1 MALEMSLK
9 ISKKVAQLVRLRARF
24 RCEYCLSS
32 ETVSGQACH
41 VDHIIPRS
49 LGGVTSADN
58 MCLACAAC
66 NGAKLD
72 RVNGVDPLT
81 GMTVALYNP
90 RTQSWRTHFRWSSD
104 ATQIEGLTPCGRATI
119 TVLKMNRP
127 LLVSAR
133 SLWVSFHRHPPT
145 DEE

>member
-1 MALEMSLK
+1 MALVMSPKNSRKL
-9 ISKKVAQLVRLRARF
+9 VQLVRQRARF

-32 ETVSGQACH
+32 EIISGQACQ
-41 VDHIIPRS
+41 VDHIIPRV
-49 LGGVTSADN
+49 LGGATSADN

-81 GMTVALYNP
+81 GLTVPLFNP
-90 RTQSWRTHFRWSSD
+90 RTQVWREHFRWSID
-104 ATQIEGLTPCGRATI
+104 ATKIEGLTPCGRATI
-119 TVLKMNRP
+119 EVLKLNRP

-133 SLWVSFHRHPPT
+133 SLWVSFHRHPPKD
-145 DEE
+145 DE